1 MTASANIKTPAMD
14 VPLLCRPDAKQQG
27 EHLKRYFTRVCL
39 ADVSPIYECV
49 TKVFYPKLTAFDS
62 CG

>member
-14 VPLLCRPDAKQQG
+14 VPLLPRPDAKEQG

-39 ADVSPIYECV
+39 ADVSNSASYM
-49 TKVFYPKLTAFDS
+49 
-62 CG
+62 